1 MRSFKMKTLTV
12 FLVSFLITYL
22 SIPLFR
28 KLAFRF
34 EILDFPG
41 GRKIHKEVTP
51 LLGGMGIYLG
61 LIVGLA
67 FNTAYIKPF
76 LPILIGAT
84 IVSIIG
90 LVEDIKGLSAQ
101 ARLLLQLAACL
112 VVIGSGIRVSFLPN
126 NFWGNIGE
134 MVITVLWILGVTNAY
149 NYLDGMD
156 GLAAGSSAI
165 NLFFFA
171 VILYS
176 SGQFYLGL
184 LSFVLMGAC
193 LGFLP
198 YNLRKDKVFLGETG
212 STLLGFIL
220 AAIALMGNWAQDN
233 LVRLSIP
240 VLILGVPIFDMIFT
254 TIMRIKEE
262 KIKTIIQWLQYGGKD
277 HFHHYLVDI
286 GLKPLGAVVFIF
298 FITISLGIS
307 AVMVSNDVA
316 IEGLLTL
323 SQAAIIFGVIATLI
337 VVGKRRR
344 SGWIKDKN
352 T

>member
-1 MRSFKMKTLTV
+1 MITLTV
-12 FLVSFLITYL
+12 FLSAFLITYL
-22 SIPLFR
+22 SIPLLR

-51 LLGGMGIYLG
+51 LLGGIGIYLG
-61 LIVGLA
+61 LIVGLG
-67 FNTAYIKPF
+67 FNAAYIKPF
-76 LPILIGAT
+76 LPVLIGAT
-84 IVSIIG
+84 IIAIIG
-90 LVEDIKGLSAQ
+90 LVEDVKGLSAQ
-101 ARLLLQLAACL
+101 FRLLLQFIAAL
-112 VVIGSGIRVSFLPN
+112 VVIGNGIRISFLPN
-126 NFWGNIGE
+126 NLWGNIGE
-134 MVITVLWILGVTNAY
+134 VVMTFFWLLGVTNAY

-165 NLFFFA
+165 NLFFFS
-171 VILYS
+171 VILYKT
-176 SGQFYLGL
+176 GQFSLGL
-184 LSFVLMGAC
+184 LAIALMASC

-198 YNLRKDKVFLGETG
+198 YNLRKEKVFLGETG
-212 STLLGFIL
+212 STFLGFVL
-220 AAIALMGNWAQDN
+220 AGIALQGDWAEDN
-233 LVRLSIP
+233 IVRLFIP

-262 KIKTIIQWLQYGGKD
+262 KIKTIIQWLRYGGKD

-286 GLKPLGAVVFIF
+286 GLKPWGAVVFIY

-307 AVMVSNDVA
+307 AIMVSNDVA
-316 IEGLLTL
+316 FEGLLTL
-323 SQAAIIFGVIATLI
+323 SQASIIFGVIATLI

-352 T
+352 A